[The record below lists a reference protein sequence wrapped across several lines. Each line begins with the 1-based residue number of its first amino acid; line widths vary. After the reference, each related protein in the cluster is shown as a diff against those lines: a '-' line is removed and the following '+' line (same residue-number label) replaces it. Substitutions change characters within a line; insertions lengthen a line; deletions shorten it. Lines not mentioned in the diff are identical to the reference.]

1 MAKEYAS
8 DGIHVG
14 HVVVDGAIGGEKI
27 RKRFPNLA
35 DREDRLISIEGIVD
49 GFVFLYRQPRRA
61 WSFELRCANLAREL
75 VIPAPPPSVG
85 LPNPERLWHDVLP
98 ASAGICFQED
108 PCPPSRPRPPSSNS
122 ILFRDAF
129 GTPAMRE
136 VFSDF
141 SLISRYAEVEIALAK
156 AEARCGVIPAQAADE
171 IAKRTDVSTLD
182 FDLLRQE
189 TDIVGYPILPL
200 VHQMVKQ
207 CGDAGRY
214 VHWGATTQD
223 IMDTAV
229 ILQVRAGLEIIED
242 DIAALRG
249 ILAGLSKR
257 YRDTP
262 MAGRTHLQQALPV
275 TFGYKTAIWLA
286 MFDRHAERLAQLK
299 PRVLVGQFAGAA
311 GTLASLGDKGF
322 EVQKALCDE
331 LGLGVP
337 VSTWHVARD
346 GLAEA
351 INFLALV
358 TGSLGKIA
366 LDIMMM
372 ASTEFGEVYEPFVK
386 GRGASST
393 MPQKRNPISSE
404 LMLAAA
410 KGVRQHAGLMLDAMV
425 QDFERAT
432 GPWHAEWMAIP
443 ESFVLTAGSLHQ
455 ARFALGGLIVDEKKM
470 AENLD
475 ISRGLIVAEAV
486 MMGLA
491 PDLGRQEAHD
501 VVYDACRVANEKGM
515 TLADAL
521 SADPRVSARIDRATI
536 DRLTSPRNYLGL
548 APEMVD
554 RVLASSKR

>member
-1 MAKEYAS
+1 MAA
-8 DGIHVG
+8 
-14 HVVVDGAIGGEKI
+14 
-27 RKRFPNLA
+27 FPT
-35 DREDRLISIEGIVD
+35 STT
-49 GFVFLYRQPRRA
+49 
-61 WSFELRCANLAREL
+61 
-75 VIPAPPPSVG
+75 
-85 LPNPERLWHDVLP
+85 VL
-98 ASAGICFQED
+98 D
-108 PCPPSRPRPPSSNS
+108 S

-136 VFSDF
+136 VFSDL
-141 SLISRYAEVEIALAK
+141 SLITRYAEVEIALAK
-156 AEARCGVIPAQAADE
+156 AEARCGVIPAQAAEE

-182 FDLLRQE
+182 FELLRQE

-200 VHQMVKQ
+200 VHQMAKQ

-229 ILQVRAGLEIIED
+229 VLQIRAGLAIIES
-242 DIAALRG
+242 DIAALRS
-249 ILAGLSKR
+249 ILAGLAKR
-257 YRDTP
+257 HRDTP

-275 TFGYKTAIWLA
+275 TFGYKCAIWLA

-299 PRVLVGQFAGAA
+299 PRLLVGQFAGAA

-322 EVQKALCDE
+322 EVQKALCEE

-346 GLAEA
+346 GFAEVM
-351 INFLALV
+351 NFLALV
-358 TGSLGKIA
+358 TGSLGKVA

-372 ASTEFGEVYEPFVK
+372 ASTELGEVYEPFVK

-404 LMLAAA
+404 LMLAAF

-455 ARFALGGLIVDEKKM
+455 AKFALGGLIVDEKKM
-470 AENLD
+470 SDNLD

-501 VVYDACRVANEKGM
+501 VVYDACRVANDKGM

-521 SADPRVSARIDRATI
+521 AADSRVSARIDRATI
-536 DRLTSPRNYLGL
+536 
-548 APEMVD
+548 
-554 RVLASSKR
+554 

>member
-1 MAKEYAS
+1 MAA
-8 DGIHVG
+8 
-14 HVVVDGAIGGEKI
+14 
-27 RKRFPNLA
+27 FPT
-35 DREDRLISIEGIVD
+35 STT
-49 GFVFLYRQPRRA
+49 
-61 WSFELRCANLAREL
+61 
-75 VIPAPPPSVG
+75 
-85 LPNPERLWHDVLP
+85 VL
-98 ASAGICFQED
+98 D
-108 PCPPSRPRPPSSNS
+108 S

-129 GTPAMRE
+129 GTAAMRE

-141 SLISRYAEVEIALAK
+141 SLVSRYAEVEIALAK
-156 AEARCGVIPAQAADE
+156 AEARCGVIPADAADE
-171 IAKRTDVSTLD
+171 IAKRTDVSALD

-229 ILQVRAGLEIIED
+229 ILQVRAGLEIIEA
-242 DIAALRG
+242 DITALRG

-286 MFDRHAERLAQLK
+286 MFDRHAERLVQLK

-322 EVQKALCDE
+322 EVQKALCEE

-351 INFLALV
+351 VNFLAVV

-455 ARFALGGLIVDEKKM
+455 AKFALGGLIVDEKKM

-548 APEMVD
+548 APQMVD
-554 RVLASSKR
+554 RVIASSGR

>member
-1 MAKEYAS
+1 MPA
-8 DGIHVG
+8 
-14 HVVVDGAIGGEKI
+14 
-27 RKRFPNLA
+27 FPT
-35 DREDRLISIEGIVD
+35 STT
-49 GFVFLYRQPRRA
+49 
-61 WSFELRCANLAREL
+61 
-75 VIPAPPPSVG
+75 
-85 LPNPERLWHDVLP
+85 VL
-98 ASAGICFQED
+98 D
-108 PCPPSRPRPPSSNS
+108 S

-156 AEARCGVIPAQAADE
+156 AEARCGVIPVEAAE
-171 IAKRTDVSTLD
+171 QIAKRTDVSAFD
-182 FDLLRQE
+182 FDLLRSE

-200 VHQMVKQ
+200 VHQMAKQ

-229 ILQVRAGLEIIED
+229 VLQVRAGLEIIEA

-249 ILAGLSKR
+249 ILADLSRR

-275 TFGYKTAIWLA
+275 TFGYKTAIYLA

-322 EVQKALCDE
+322 EVQKALCEE
-331 LGLGVP
+331 LELGVP

-346 GLAEA
+346 GLAEV
-351 INFLALV
+351 INFFGLV

-366 LDIMMM
+366 LDIMIM
-372 ASTEFGEVYEPFVK
+372 ASTEFGELYEPFVK

-404 LMLAAA
+404 LMLAAY

-443 ESFVLTAGSLHQ
+443 ESFVLTAGALHQ
-455 ARFALGGLIVDEKKM
+455 ARFALGGLIVDERKM
-470 AENLD
+470 SENLD

-486 MMGLA
+486 MMALA
-491 PDLGRQEAHD
+491 QHTGRQAAHD
-501 VVYDACRVANEKGM
+501 IVYGACRAALDKGS
-515 TLADAL
+515 TLLAQLEHQPEVTRHLDAARL
-521 SADPRVSARIDRATI
+521 AQLTDPV
-536 DRLTSPRNYLGL
+536 NYLGS
-548 APEMVD
+548 APAMID
-554 RVLASSKR
+554 RMLSASV